1 MVSEGLFS
9 QVLVQNLIRH
19 IRGNSSNSTNGPWFK
34 SDLDDRDI
42 QDAEVYEFVE
52 HETRPRLSPRSLG
65 KQAAYEEGSSID
77 WVREEAAE
85 RERKRVIRSRR
96 GLHGLLGVV
105 LDSAGLWLVI
115 ILTGVGVGFLGAWLD
130 VLVKW
135 CVLYCCGISSSDGQ
149 SGTGWEIY
157 EKDDVGMD
165 SSTTRLHAVVGWIVS
180 AKTRYM
186 RYYLTQSIQ
195 PERSVR
201 NGRRGVNTSMSAA
214 SSDNLSYRP
223 LYTSRCR

>member
-149 SGTGWEIY
+149 SGVGWEIY

-180 AKTRYM
+180 AKK
-186 RYYLTQSIQ
+186 LAICAVIS
-195 PERSVR
+195 RSAFS
-201 NGRRGVNTSMSAA
+201 RGG
-214 SSDNLSYRP
+214 L
-223 LYTSRCR
+223 